1 MPTLGEELR
10 QAREKRGISLRQ
22 IADATHIGVRFLQA
36 IEEDDYKIL
45 PGGIFNRAF
54 VKSFAKYIGV
64 DEQYAL
70 DLYQQK
76 LNEQGGEPPKTPALP
91 LEGIE
96 DNEPSSWTST
106 FLWAIGLIILGLGV
120 IGAYRYLKSSEE
132 QTPIVGVASPSPTSS
147 LAVVPVSPT
156 PTPAASP
163 TVSPATSPGAS
174 PTVSPGAPS
183 PAASGSPGIAPSPG
197 ASPAVPAPPL
207 TGALQLKIQAKDGEC
222 WVKVKTD
229 AKPNGEMALLK
240 PGESREF
247 ASNDRLVVNVGNVM
261 TMDAFLN
268 GRPAKFAPNRGKV
281 SLESLI
287 ITKENYSQ
295 FVQ

>member
-1 MPTLGEELR
+1 MTGTMPTLGEELR

-22 IADATHIGVRFLQA
+22 ISDATHIGVRFLQA
-36 IEEDDYKIL
+36 IEDDDYKIL

-70 DLYQQK
+70 DLYQHR

-96 DNEPSSWTST
+96 DNEPSSWAST
-106 FLWAIGLIILGLGV
+106 FLWAIGLIILALGV
-120 IGAYRYLKSSEE
+120 LGAYRYLKSSEE
-132 QTPIVGVASPSPTSS
+132 QNAGGITNPFPSPTSS
-147 LAVVPVSPT
+147 LAVVP
-156 PTPAASP
+156 ASP
-163 TVSPATSPGAS
+163 SPSPSVSPGAS
-174 PTVSPGAPS
+174 PSVSPAV
-183 PAASGSPGIAPSPG
+183 SPG
-197 ASPAVPAPPL
+197 ASPAPGVSPSPGVSPAVPLPPL

-222 WVKVKTD
+222 WIKVKTD

-240 PGESREF
+240 PGEFREF
-247 ASNDRLVVNVGNVM
+247 ASNDRLVVNVGNVE

-268 GRPAKFAPNRGKV
+268 GRPAKFAANRGKV

-287 ITKENYSQ
+287 ITKDNYSQ